1 MEILYLHLTG
11 LSKNIFIVIYLIEH
25 HHHYQAQPG
34 SGYADGLGTVA
45 RFSAPESVAF
55 LDGGHVI
62 VVADTG
68 ILIYVYICI
77 VILIYGY
84 ICISMYIYM
93 YTHVYVY
100 VYIHIWT
107 ADMLLL

>member
-1 MEILYLHLTG
+1 LKPSCAYISAASPRIFWNY
-11 LSKNIFIVIYLIEH
+11 FIVINLIK

-68 ILIYVYICI
+68 
-77 VILIYGY
+77 GN
-84 ICISMYIYM
+84 MYI
-93 YTHVYVY
+93 
-100 VYIHIWT
+100 
-107 ADMLLL
+107 